1 MRFASSRATRPRLR
15 ELVAALDED
24 EAPVAAT
31 WRLVSETAANMGL
44 PRPSYPHIR
53 RLVQAERRRRLARA
67 ELRDV
72 VKEAA
77 STIVAGRVPGFDYT
91 LGRLLDA
98 QAKLAEEEACVSETQ
113 AAFGV
118 RGRPPPAS

>member
-1 MRFASSRATRPRLR
+1 MRFASSRASRPRLR

-24 EAPVAAT
+24 DTPVAAT
-31 WRLVSETAANMGL
+31 WRLVSETAANLGL

-53 RLVQAERRRRLARA
+53 RLVQAERRRRRARA
-67 ELRDV
+67 EIRDV

-77 STIVAGRVPGFDYT
+77 SSIAAGRVPGFDYT

-98 QAKLAEEEACVSETQ
+98 QAALATEEDCVSETQ
-113 AAFGV
+113 GALGS
-118 RGRPPPAS
+118 RGPPR

>member
-1 MRFASSRATRPRLR
+1 MRFATSRATRPRLR

-24 EAPVAAT
+24 DTPVAAT
-31 WRLVSETAANMGL
+31 WRLVSETAGNAGL
-44 PRPSYPHIR
+44 LRPSYPHVR
-53 RLVQAERRRRLARA
+53 RLVQAERRRRRARA

-77 STIVAGRVPGFDYT
+77 STVAAGRVPGFDYT

-98 QAKLAEEEACVSETQ
+98 QAALAAEEACVSETQ
-113 AAFGV
+113 GDFGT
-118 RGRPPPAS
+118 RGRPPPG

>member
-24 EAPVAAT
+24 DTPVAAT
-31 WRLVSETAANMGL
+31 WRLVSETAANLGL

-53 RLVQAERRRRLARA
+53 RLVLDERRRRRARA
-67 ELRDV
+67 EIRDI

-77 STIVAGRVPGFDYT
+77 STIAAGRVPGFDYT

-98 QAKLAEEEACVSETQ
+98 QAALAAEEACVSETQ
-113 AAFGV
+113 GAF
-118 RGRPPPAS
+118 RLARRRPG

>member
-24 EAPVAAT
+24 DAPVAAT
-31 WRLVSETAANMGL
+31 WRLVSETAANIGL

-53 RLVQAERRRRLARA
+53 RLVLDERRRRRARA
-67 ELRDV
+67 EIRDV

-77 STIVAGRVPGFDYT
+77 SSIAAGRVPGFDYT

-98 QAKLAEEEACVSETQ
+98 QAALAAEEDCVSETQ
-113 AAFGV
+113 GAFGS
-118 RGRPPPAS
+118 RGPPG

>member
-24 EAPVAAT
+24 DTPVAAT
-31 WRLVSETAANMGL
+31 WRLVSETAANLEL
-44 PRPSYPHIR
+44 PRPSYPHVR
-53 RLVQAERRRRLARA
+53 RLVLDERRRRRARA
-67 ELRDV
+67 QIRDV

-77 STIVAGRVPGFDYT
+77 SSITAGRVPGFDYT

-98 QAKLAEEEACVSETQ
+98 QAALAAEEDCVSETQ
-113 AAFGV
+113 GAFGS
-118 RGRPPPAS
+118 RGPPAR

>member
-15 ELVAALDED
+15 ELVAALDRD
-24 EAPVAAT
+24 DTPVAAT
-31 WRLVSETAANMGL
+31 WRLVSETAANLAL

-53 RLVQAERRRRLARA
+53 RLVLDERRRRRARA
-67 ELRDV
+67 EIRDV

-77 STIVAGRVPGFDYT
+77 SSIAAGRVPGFDYT

-98 QAKLAEEEACVSETQ
+98 QAALAAEEDCVSETQ
-113 AAFGV
+113 GAFA
-118 RGRPPPAS
+118 RAGRPTS

>member
-1 MRFASSRATRPRLR
+1 MRFASSRTSRPRLR

-24 EAPVAAT
+24 DVPAAAT
-31 WRLVSETAANMGL
+31 WRLVSETATNVGL

-53 RLVQAERRRRLARA
+53 RLLADERRRRRARQ

-77 STIVAGRVPGFDYT
+77 STVAAGRAPGYDYT

-98 QAKLAEEEACVSETQ
+98 QAVLAAEEACVSETQ
-113 AAFGV
+113 AF
-118 RGRPPPAS
+118 P